1 MSIEIEVQY
10 EIDNAGLPTEAQFQ
24 QWVETA
30 LDSRQD
36 EGELCIRI
44 VDEAESQEL
53 NHQYRGKDKPTNV
66 LSFPF
71 EMPELPDDLPEEILA
86 AMQEEEPGNILGD
99 LGVCAAVVARE
110 ADEQK
115 KALHDHWAHM
125 IVHGSLHLLG
135 YDHIKDEEAEI
146 MEQLERD
153 ILARLAIADPYQ
165 DQ

>member
-10 EIDNAGLPTEAQFQ
+10 EIDRTGLPTEAQFQ
-24 QWVETA
+24 QWVNAA
-30 LDSRQD
+30 LAGRQD

-44 VDEAESQEL
+44 VDEEESHEL

-86 AMQEEEPGNILGD
+86 AMQAEDPGNILGD
-99 LGVCAAVVARE
+99 LVVCAAVVAQE
-110 ADEQK
+110 AGEQK

-135 YDHIKDEEAEI
+135 YDHINDQDAEI

-153 ILARLAIADPYQ
+153 ILAQLAIADPYQ
-165 DQ
+165 EN